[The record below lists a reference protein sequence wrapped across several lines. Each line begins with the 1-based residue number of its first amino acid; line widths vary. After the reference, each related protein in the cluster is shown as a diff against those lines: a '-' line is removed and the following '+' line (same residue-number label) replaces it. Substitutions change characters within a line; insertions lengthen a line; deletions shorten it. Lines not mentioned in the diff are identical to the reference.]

1 MMNCK
6 VVALEETQR
15 RVAMAL
21 RVVSMTEA
29 FGNVVRDWVNVG
41 VGGVLVVGDCLFH
54 FLVHHR

>member
-29 FGNVVRDWVNVG
+29 FGNVVQDWVNVG
-41 VGGVLVVGDCLFH
+41 GVDS
-54 FLVHHR
+54 